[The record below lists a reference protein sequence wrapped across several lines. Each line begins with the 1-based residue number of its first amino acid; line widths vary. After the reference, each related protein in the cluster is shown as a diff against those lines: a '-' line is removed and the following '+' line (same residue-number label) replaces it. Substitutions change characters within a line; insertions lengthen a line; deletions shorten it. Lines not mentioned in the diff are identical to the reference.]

1 MGTPGGKPGWLSD
14 FVTTLQNDK
23 GQCTETSRTAKVFLT
38 GDSMF
43 LDAMSAEARELAANS
58 KSGV

>member
-23 GQCTETSRTAKVFLT
+23 GQRMETSRTAKVFLT

-43 LDAMSAEARELAANS
+43 DAMSAEAGELAANS